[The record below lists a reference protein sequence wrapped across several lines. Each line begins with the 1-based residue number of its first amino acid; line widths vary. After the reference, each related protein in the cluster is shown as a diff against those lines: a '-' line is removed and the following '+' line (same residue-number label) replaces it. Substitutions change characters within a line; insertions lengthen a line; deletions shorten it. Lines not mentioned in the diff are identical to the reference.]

1 MSDYESEEAKSSCS
15 EESDFD
21 AFEHSY
27 GDDEDQDIEADSNE
41 ESGFEVMD
49 INDDLV
55 NRDDYYKKMQKDE
68 EKIVKVPADQRIT
81 NNVLSKYEKAKVL
94 GVRASQIAKNSPIY
108 ANIDPERLHSLNAL
122 DIAELELQQKTIPF
136 IIRRFLPDGQFE

>member
-21 AFEHSY
+21 AVEHSY
-27 GDDEDQDIEADSNE
+27 GDDEDQEIEGDSND
-41 ESGFEVMD
+41 ESCFEVMD
-49 INDDLV
+49 VNDDLV

-68 EKIVKVPADQRIT
+68 EKMVKVPADQRIT

-108 ANIDPERLHSLNAL
+108 ASIDHERLQTLNAL
-122 DIAELELQQKTIPF
+122 DIAEL
-136 IIRRFLPDGQFE
+136 

>member
-1 MSDYESEEAKSSCS
+1 
-15 EESDFD
+15 
-21 AFEHSY
+21 
-27 GDDEDQDIEADSNE
+27 
-41 ESGFEVMD
+41 MD

-55 NRDDYYKKMQKDE
+55 NRDDYYKKMLKDE
-68 EKIVKVPADQRIT
+68 EKMVKVPADQRIT

-108 ANIDPERLHSLNAL
+108 ASIDPERLLSLNAL

-136 IIRRFLPDGQFE
+136 LIRRFLPDGQFE